1 MAAGKAGIEL
11 HAAQLLISRPTWRH
25 VTTIK
30 QIIIIIIIINFALSA
45 ATSSAMASSA
55 VLFSSVRACE
65 FSKPQTLIPRSNSP
79 LIVSIPLHRRRHK
92 NGRVFASISVSSP
105 EVRTGPD
112 DLVASILSKVRL
124 GLGLRLGF
132 TDSVAPV

>member
-11 HAAQLLISRPTWRH
+11 HAAPLLISRPTWRH

-30 QIIIIIIIINFALSA
+30 QIIIIIINFALSA